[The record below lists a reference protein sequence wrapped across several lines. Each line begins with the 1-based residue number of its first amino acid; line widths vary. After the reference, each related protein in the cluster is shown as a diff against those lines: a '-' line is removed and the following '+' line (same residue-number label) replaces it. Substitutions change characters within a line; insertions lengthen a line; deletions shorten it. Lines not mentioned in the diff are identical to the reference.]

1 MTTSKEYDN
10 NWWINYDENGYPP
23 LIEVGCSQD
32 DDEVL
37 TKIIEEYGYKKN
49 DYDGYGDGADNT
61 VWYHIYVSGIEEYK
75 RFRKYFE
82 KALKKLEE
90 ETIREYDEYEEESTI
105 RR

>member
-1 MTTSKEYDN
+1 MTTFKRYTNDR
-10 NWWINYDENGYPP
+10 WIAYDEESDTP
-23 LIEVGCSQD
+23 LIEVGGAQD
-32 DDEVL
+32 DEALL
-37 TKIIEEYGYKKN
+37 TSIIEDYGYKK
-49 DYDGYGDGADNT
+49 YDGYSDGADNT

-90 ETIREYDEYEEESTI
+90 ETVCEYDEYEEENSL